1 MRQENPRF
9 GCLNRLI
16 LVWELII
23 FMDFDLALRERDRD
37 ALVRKAVPKG
47 QEHVAPNIGQAA
59 SGNADPEPQNVING
73 TVAKANDMADCG
85 AGARG
90 LVAGRHL

>member
-23 FMDFDLALRERDRD
+23 FMDFDLALRDRDRD

-47 QEHVAPNIGQAA
+47 QEYVAPNIGQAPRC
-59 SGNADPEPQNVING
+59 NAYPEPQNAING
-73 TVAKANDMADCG
+73 TVSNANDIADRG